1 MAIMRVHKS
10 NNYSIVSN
18 QLLDNTILSAD
29 ATLLLLRMLRKPDDW
44 QFSVQKLA
52 EEYGWS
58 KNKVSRCFAEL
69 KALHFLEIIQKKLSK
84 RFTYTY
90 HVYEIPYDCYLDDE
104 SRIRYRDTHQEFIMN
119 HYTTSL
125 KTDRVSHACA
135 ILGKYFSRHGGFLGT
150 AQELI
155 DDLPEE
161 VQGEFT
167 AATMGKT
174 LRSIEAALEKNYDLV
189 VEYKKTKHARL
200 ISVHYTDEESPFG
213 MAEILGDSTDP
224 QNEGTVPSPQN
235 QRVTAPIPKIGIPEM
250 GIIINTEL
258 NNNKHKKVSD
268 GFMRESDVTTDSD
281 WTSDFAQDLVWT
293 EDAVDAVTS
302 FTADSC
308 QSAYVFDLDTAL
320 QDDMDSDVA
329 DDGLAVDSS
338 LDSESNDSALDL
350 MDEEDLSDVS
360 SVFGSRAVVQ
370 HSDRG
375 TSYPD
380 VLCDEDLFAELYE
393 DFETEC
399 SNACMNPYG
408 EYSERDFKEMEA
420 FYEQSM
426 AEVKPEN
433 GVSDGFEE
441 EDDIDWFIDR
451 LPILRDTKHNP
462 FLYLTEEDVQQMLEE
477 SRKQK
482 EQRKTQEDLCFTED
496 NGLQEDALF
505 SEDAKDILFTH
516 PDCAETKSDGNETNS
531 LEKQKEPDFSK
542 SNGMQEEKEQVS
554 KIQEQMSKKEVL
566 RSVDWVTQEDVSRGT
581 VYPSDAKPKESVD
594 PWETVKK
601 SHSEKVSGKKTCSS
615 FSDLLFVCESFPSF
629 RTKEVGDRSLPLAV
643 LQIQRNR
650 GLPK

>member
-224 QNEGTVPSPQN
+224 QNEGTVPSPHN
-235 QRVTAPIPKIGIPEM
+235 QRVTAPIPKTGIPEM

-268 GFMRESDVTTDSD
+268 GTERMSDVTAISD
-281 WTSDFAQDLVWT
+281 WTCDFAKDLVWT

-320 QDDMDSDVA
+320 QDDVDSDVA

-350 MDEEDLSDVS
+350 MDEEDLSDVQS
-360 SVFGSRAVVQ
+360 ILASRMIVKQ
-370 HSDRG
+370 DGMG
-375 TSYPD
+375 TSYPEL
-380 VLCDEDLFAELYE
+380 LCDTDLDLAMDDAFDAVFDNDCCISDYDL
-393 DFETEC
+393 
-399 SNACMNPYG
+399 
-408 EYSERDFKEMEA
+408 YSEDDFKDMEA

-426 AEVKPEN
+426 AECETHEEN
-433 GVSDGFEE
+433 FDGSEE
-441 EDDIDWFIDR
+441 EDDDWFINR
-451 LPILRDTKHNP
+451 LPIFKDTKHNP
-462 FLYLTEEDVQQMLEE
+462 FVDLTEEDVERALQEY
-477 SRKQK
+477 RKDK
-482 EQRKTQEDLCFTED
+482 EQRNKQTNNQENVWNFDEDVSVVDVKNDLHRKPFMDDSAFTE
-496 NGLQEDALF
+496 
-505 SEDAKDILFTH
+505 
-516 PDCAETKSDGNETNS
+516 PKSDWDEKNNF
-531 LEKQKEPDFSK
+531 EKQKEPDFPA
-542 SNGMQEEKEQVS
+542 SNGIQEERDQTDRLYPNHWGTKE
-554 KIQEQMSKKEVL
+554 
-566 RSVDWVTQEDVSRGT
+566 DPSRGT
-581 VYPSDAKPKESVD
+581 LYPCDSKNEDSTD
-594 PWETVKK
+594 PLERVKK
-601 SHSEKVSGKKTCSS
+601 LPSEKVTGRKKVSQ
-615 FSDLLFVCESFPSF
+615 FSDLLFVTESFSSS
-629 RTKEVGDRSLPLAV
+629 TESEDSVCNMPLAI

-650 GLPK
+650 GSPE

>member
-135 ILGKYFSRHGGFLGT
+135 ILGKYFSRHDGFLGT

-224 QNEGTVPSPQN
+224 QNEGTVPSPHN

-250 GIIINTEL
+250 GTIIITEY
-258 NNNKHKKVSD
+258 NNNEHQYVSD
-268 GFMRESDVTTDSD
+268 GTERMSDVTAISD
-281 WTSDFAQDLVWT
+281 WTCDFAKDLVWT

-350 MDEEDLSDVS
+350 MDEEDLSDVQS
-360 SVFGSRAVVQ
+360 ILASRMIVKQ
-370 HSDRG
+370 DGMG
-375 TSYPD
+375 TSYPEL
-380 VLCDEDLFAELYE
+380 LCDTNLDLAMDDAFDAVFDNDCCISDYDL
-393 DFETEC
+393 
-399 SNACMNPYG
+399 
-408 EYSERDFKEMEA
+408 YSEDDFKDMET

-426 AEVKPEN
+426 AEWETHEKN
-433 GVSDGFEE
+433 FDGSEE
-441 EDDIDWFIDR
+441 EDDDWFINR
-451 LPILRDTKHNP
+451 LPILKDTKHNP
-462 FLYLTEEDVQQMLEE
+462 FVDLTEEDVERALQEY
-477 SRKQK
+477 RKDK
-482 EQRKTQEDLCFTED
+482 EQRNKQTNNQENVWNFDEDVSVVDVKNDLHRKPFMDDSAFTE
-496 NGLQEDALF
+496 
-505 SEDAKDILFTH
+505 
-516 PDCAETKSDGNETNS
+516 PKSDWDEKDNF
-531 LEKQKEPDFSK
+531 EKQKEPDFPA
-542 SNGMQEEKEQVS
+542 SNGIQEEKAQADRLYP
-554 KIQEQMSKKEVL
+554 IQ
-566 RSVDWVTQEDVSRGT
+566 WVTKEDPSRGT
-581 VYPSDAKPKESVD
+581 LYPCDSNTEDSTD
-594 PWETVKK
+594 PLKRVKK
-601 SHSEKVSGKKTCSS
+601 LRSEKVTGRKTVSQ
-615 FSDLLFVCESFPSF
+615 FSDLLFVRENYPGLNE
-629 RTKEVGDRSLPLAV
+629 TDVKKRSLPLAI

-650 GLPK
+650 GSPE

>member
-1 MAIMRVHKS
+1 MAIMRVHKLR
-10 NNYSIVSN
+10 NYSIVSN

-135 ILGKYFSRHGGFLGT
+135 ILGKYFSRHDGFLGT

-235 QRVTAPIPKIGIPEM
+235 QRVTAPIPKTGIPVS

-268 GFMRESDVTTDSD
+268 GTERMSDVITVSD
-281 WTSDFAQDLVWT
+281 WTSDLALDLIWE
-293 EDAVDAVTS
+293 EDAVDAVAS
-302 FTADSC
+302 FTSPSC
-308 QSAYVFDLDTAL
+308 SSSYVFDFDEPL
-320 QDDMDSDVA
+320 QDDRN
-329 DDGLAVDSS
+329 AVDHDEDLSVNCD
-338 LDSESNDSALDL
+338 LDSETNDCVSDDFEDEDEDVSN
-350 MDEEDLSDVS
+350 VS

-370 HSDRG
+370 HSDSG
-375 TSYPD
+375 SSYPD
-380 VLCDEDLFAELYE
+380 VLSDEDLFAELYD

-399 SNACMNPYG
+399 SDACMDPYAQ
-408 EYSERDFKEMEA
+408 YSEEDFKEMEA
-420 FYEQSM
+420 FYEHSM
-426 AEVKPEN
+426 AETESEN

-441 EDDIDWFIDR
+441 DDDTDWFIDR
-451 LPILRDTKHNP
+451 LPIFRDTKHNP
-462 FLYLTEEDVQQMLEE
+462 FLYLTEEDVQQMLEQ
-477 SRKQK
+477 SRKEK
-482 EQRKTQEDLCFTED
+482 EQPKSQEDLCYTED
-496 NGLQEDALF
+496 AVLQEDNF
-505 SEDAKDILFTH
+505 SGADAKDVLLTH
-516 PDCAETKSDGNETNS
+516 HDFAETKSDENEINS
-531 LEKQKEPDFSK
+531 LEKQKEPDF
-542 SNGMQEEKEQVS
+542 EETDQ
-554 KIQEQMSKKEVL
+554 IQEQKVKKEKL
-566 RSVDWVTQEDVSRGT
+566 RSIDWITQEDDSRGT
-581 VYPSDAKPKESVD
+581 VYPSDAKQEESFDPSKKE
-594 PWETVKK
+594 KK
-601 SHSEKVSGKKTCSS
+601 SRSEKVTSQKTCSS
-615 FSDLLFVCESFPSF
+615 FSDLLFVRESFPSF
-629 RTKEVGDRSLPLAV
+629 RTTEAGNRSLPFAI

-650 GLPK
+650 GSPE

>member
-135 ILGKYFSRHGGFLGT
+135 ILGKYFSRHDGFLGT

-224 QNEGTVPSPQN
+224 QNEGTVPSPHN

-250 GIIINTEL
+250 GTIIITEY
-258 NNNKHKKVSD
+258 NNNEHQYVSD
-268 GFMRESDVTTDSD
+268 GTERMSDVTAISD
-281 WTSDFAQDLVWT
+281 WTCDFAKDLVWT
-293 EDAVDAVTS
+293 EDAVDAVAS

-350 MDEEDLSDVS
+350 MDEEDLLDVQS
-360 SVFGSRAVVQ
+360 ILESRMIVKQ
-370 HSDRG
+370 DGMG
-375 TSYPD
+375 TSYPEL
-380 VLCDEDLFAELYE
+380 LCDTDLDLAMDDAFDAVF
-393 DFETEC
+393 DNDC
-399 SNACMNPYG
+399 CMSDYDL
-408 EYSERDFKEMEA
+408 YSEDDFKDMES

-426 AEVKPEN
+426 VEWETHEKN
-433 GVSDGFEE
+433 FDGSEE
-441 EDDIDWFIDR
+441 EDDDWFINR
-451 LPILRDTKHNP
+451 LPILKDTKHNP
-462 FLYLTEEDVQQMLEE
+462 FVDLTEEDVERALQEY
-477 SRKQK
+477 RKDK
-482 EQRKTQEDLCFTED
+482 EQRNKQTNNQENVWNFDEDVSVVDVKNDLHRKPFMDDSAFTE
-496 NGLQEDALF
+496 
-505 SEDAKDILFTH
+505 
-516 PDCAETKSDGNETNS
+516 P
-531 LEKQKEPDFSK
+531 EKQKEPDFPA
-542 SNGMQEEKEQVS
+542 SNGIQEEKAQADRLYP
-554 KIQEQMSKKEVL
+554 IQ
-566 RSVDWVTQEDVSRGT
+566 WVTKEDPSRGT
-581 VYPSDAKPKESVD
+581 LYPCDSNTEDSTD
-594 PWETVKK
+594 PLKRVKK
-601 SHSEKVSGKKTCSS
+601 LRSEKVTGRKTVSQ
-615 FSDLLFVCESFPSF
+615 FSDLLFVRENFPGLNE
-629 RTKEVGDRSLPLAV
+629 TDVKKRSLPLAI

-650 GLPK
+650 GSP

>member
-104 SRIRYRDTHQEFIMN
+104 SRIRYRDTHREFIMN

-135 ILGKYFSRHGGFLGT
+135 ILWKYFSRHDGFLGT

-213 MAEILGDSTDP
+213 MVEILGDSTDP

-250 GIIINTEL
+250 GTIIITEY
-258 NNNKHKKVSD
+258 NNNEHQYVSD
-268 GFMRESDVTTDSD
+268 GTERMSDVTAISD
-281 WTSDFAQDLVWT
+281 WTCDFAKDLVWT

-329 DDGLAVDSS
+329 DDGLAVVSS

-350 MDEEDLSDVS
+350 MDEEDLSDVQS
-360 SVFGSRAVVQ
+360 ILESRMIVKQ
-370 HSDRG
+370 DGMG
-375 TSYPD
+375 TSYPEL
-380 VLCDEDLFAELYE
+380 LCDTDLDLAMDGAFDAVF
-393 DFETEC
+393 DSDC
-399 SNACMNPYG
+399 CMSDYDL
-408 EYSERDFKEMEA
+408 YSEDDFKDMEA

-426 AEVKPEN
+426 AEWETHEKN
-433 GVSDGFEE
+433 FDGSEE
-441 EDDIDWFIDR
+441 EDDDWFINR
-451 LPILRDTKHNP
+451 LPILKDTKHNP
-462 FLYLTEEDVQQMLEE
+462 FVDLTEEDVERALQEY
-477 SRKQK
+477 RKDK
-482 EQRKTQEDLCFTED
+482 EQHNKKTNNQKNVWNFDEDVSVVEVKNDLHRKPFMDDSAFTE
-496 NGLQEDALF
+496 
-505 SEDAKDILFTH
+505 
-516 PDCAETKSDGNETNS
+516 PKSDWDEKDNF
-531 LEKQKEPDFSK
+531 EKQKEPDFPA
-542 SNGMQEEKEQVS
+542 SNGIQEEKDQTDRLYP
-554 KIQEQMSKKEVL
+554 IQ
-566 RSVDWVTQEDVSRGT
+566 
-581 VYPSDAKPKESVD
+581 
-594 PWETVKK
+594 
-601 SHSEKVSGKKTCSS
+601 
-615 FSDLLFVCESFPSF
+615 
-629 RTKEVGDRSLPLAV
+629 
-643 LQIQRNR
+643 
-650 GLPK
+650 

>member
-135 ILGKYFSRHGGFLGT
+135 ILGKYFSRHDGFLGT

-224 QNEGTVPSPQN
+224 QNEGTVPSPHN

-250 GIIINTEL
+250 GTIIITEY
-258 NNNKHKKVSD
+258 NNNEHQYVSD
-268 GFMRESDVTTDSD
+268 GTERMSDVTAISD
-281 WTSDFAQDLVWT
+281 WTCDFAKDLVWT

-350 MDEEDLSDVS
+350 MDEEDLSDVQS
-360 SVFGSRAVVQ
+360 ILASRMIVKQ
-370 HSDRG
+370 DGMG
-375 TSYPD
+375 TSYPEL
-380 VLCDEDLFAELYE
+380 LCDTNLDLAMDDAFDAVFDNDCCKSDYDL
-393 DFETEC
+393 
-399 SNACMNPYG
+399 
-408 EYSERDFKEMEA
+408 YSEDDFKDMET

-426 AEVKPEN
+426 AEWEIHEKN
-433 GVSDGFEE
+433 FDGSEE
-441 EDDIDWFIDR
+441 EDDDWFINR
-451 LPILRDTKHNP
+451 LPILKDTKHNP
-462 FLYLTEEDVQQMLEE
+462 FVDLTEEDVERALQEY
-477 SRKQK
+477 RKDK
-482 EQRKTQEDLCFTED
+482 EQRNKQTNNQENVWNFDEDVSVVDVKNDLHRKPFMDDSAFTE
-496 NGLQEDALF
+496 
-505 SEDAKDILFTH
+505 
-516 PDCAETKSDGNETNS
+516 PKSDWDEKDNF
-531 LEKQKEPDFSK
+531 EKQKDPDFPA
-542 SNGMQEEKEQVS
+542 SNGIQEEKAQADRLYP
-554 KIQEQMSKKEVL
+554 IQ
-566 RSVDWVTQEDVSRGT
+566 WVTKEDPSRGT
-581 VYPSDAKPKESVD
+581 LYPCDSNTEDSTD
-594 PWETVKK
+594 PLKRVKK
-601 SHSEKVSGKKTCSS
+601 LRSEKVTGRKTVSQ
-615 FSDLLFVCESFPSF
+615 FSDLLFVRENYPGLNE
-629 RTKEVGDRSLPLAV
+629 TDVKKRSLPLAI

-650 GLPK
+650 GSPE

>member
-213 MAEILGDSTDP
+213 MVEILGDSTDP
-224 QNEGTVPSPQN
+224 QNEGTVLSPQN
-235 QRVTAPIPKIGIPEM
+235 QRVTAPIPKIGIPEI
-250 GIIINTEL
+250 GTIIITEY
-258 NNNKHKKVSD
+258 NNNKHQYVSD
-268 GFMRESDVTTDSD
+268 GTERMSDVTAISD
-281 WTSDFAQDLVWT
+281 WTCDFAQDLVWT

-338 LDSESNDSALDL
+338 LDSESKDSALDL
-350 MDEEDLSDVS
+350 MDEEDLSDVQS
-360 SVFGSRAVVQ
+360 ILASRMIVKQ
-370 HSDRG
+370 DGMG
-375 TSYPD
+375 TSYPEL
-380 VLCDEDLFAELYE
+380 LCDTNLDLAMDDAFDAVFDNDCCISDYDL
-393 DFETEC
+393 
-399 SNACMNPYG
+399 
-408 EYSERDFKEMEA
+408 YSEDDFKDMES

-426 AEVKPEN
+426 AEWETHEKN
-433 GVSDGFEE
+433 FDGSEE
-441 EDDIDWFIDR
+441 EDDDWFINR
-451 LPILRDTKHNP
+451 LPILKDTKHNP
-462 FLYLTEEDVQQMLEE
+462 FVDLTEEDVERALQEY
-477 SRKQK
+477 RKDK
-482 EQRKTQEDLCFTED
+482 EQRNKQTNNQKNVWNFDEDVSVVDVKNDLHRKSFMDDSAFTE
-496 NGLQEDALF
+496 
-505 SEDAKDILFTH
+505 
-516 PDCAETKSDGNETNS
+516 PKSDWDEKNNF
-531 LEKQKEPDFSK
+531 EKQKEPDFPA
-542 SNGMQEEKEQVS
+542 SNGIQEERDQTDRLYPNHWGTKE
-554 KIQEQMSKKEVL
+554 
-566 RSVDWVTQEDVSRGT
+566 DPSRGT
-581 VYPSDAKPKESVD
+581 VYPCDSNTEDSTD
-594 PWETVKK
+594 PLKRVKK
-601 SHSEKVSGKKTCSS
+601 LRSEKVTGRKTVSQ
-615 FSDLLFVCESFPSF
+615 FSDLLFVTESFPSF

>member
-135 ILGKYFSRHGGFLGT
+135 ILGKYFSRHDGFLGT

-213 MAEILGDSTDP
+213 MVEILGDSTDP

-250 GIIINTEL
+250 GTIIITEY
-258 NNNKHKKVSD
+258 NNNEHQYVSD
-268 GFMRESDVTTDSD
+268 GTERMSDVTAISD
-281 WTSDFAQDLVWT
+281 WTCDFAKDLVWT

-338 LDSESNDSALDL
+338 LNSESNDSALDL
-350 MDEEDLSDVS
+350 MDEEDLSDVQS
-360 SVFGSRAVVQ
+360 ILASRMIVKQ
-370 HSDRG
+370 DGMG
-375 TSYPD
+375 TSYPEL
-380 VLCDEDLFAELYE
+380 LCDTNLDLAMDDAFDA
-393 DFETEC
+393 DC
-399 SNACMNPYG
+399 SHTDYDS
-408 EYSERDFKEMEA
+408 YSEDDFKDMEA
-420 FYEQSM
+420 FYERSM
-426 AEVKPEN
+426 AEWETHEEN
-433 GVSDGFEE
+433 FDGSEE
-441 EDDIDWFIDR
+441 EDDDWFINR
-451 LPILRDTKHNP
+451 LPIFKDTKHNP
-462 FLYLTEEDVQQMLEE
+462 FIDLTEEDVERALQEY
-477 SRKQK
+477 RKDK
-482 EQRKTQEDLCFTED
+482 EQHNKQTNNQKNVWNFDEDVSVVDVKNDLHRKPFMDDSAFTE
-496 NGLQEDALF
+496 
-505 SEDAKDILFTH
+505 
-516 PDCAETKSDGNETNS
+516 PKSDWDEKDNF
-531 LEKQKEPDFSK
+531 EKQNEPDFPA
-542 SNGMQEEKEQVS
+542 SNGIQEEKAQADRLYP
-554 KIQEQMSKKEVL
+554 IQWITKEDSSRGTLYPCDSKKEK
-566 RSVDWVTQEDVSRGT
+566 SMNPPGT
-581 VYPSDAKPKESVD
+581 EKTPD
-594 PWETVKK
+594 P
-601 SHSEKVSGKKTCSS
+601 EKVTIKKTCSS
-615 FSDLLFVCESFPSF
+615 FSDLLFVTESFPDLDE
-629 RTKEVGDRSLPLAV
+629 TDVKKRSLPLAI

-650 GLPK
+650 GSPE

>member
-135 ILGKYFSRHGGFLGT
+135 ILGKYFSRHDGFLGT

-224 QNEGTVPSPQN
+224 QNEGTVPSPHN

-250 GIIINTEL
+250 GTIIITEY
-258 NNNKHKKVSD
+258 NNNEHQYVSD
-268 GFMRESDVTTDSD
+268 GTERMSDVTAISD
-281 WTSDFAQDLVWT
+281 WTCDFAKDLVWT

-350 MDEEDLSDVS
+350 MDEEDLSDVQS
-360 SVFGSRAVVQ
+360 ILASRMIVKQ
-370 HSDRG
+370 DGMG
-375 TSYPD
+375 TSYPEL
-380 VLCDEDLFAELYE
+380 LCDTNLDLAMDDAFDAVFDNDCCISDYDL
-393 DFETEC
+393 
-399 SNACMNPYG
+399 
-408 EYSERDFKEMEA
+408 YSEDDFKDMET

-426 AEVKPEN
+426 AEWETHEKN
-433 GVSDGFEE
+433 FDGSEE
-441 EDDIDWFIDR
+441 EDDDWFINR
-451 LPILRDTKHNP
+451 LPILKDTKHNP
-462 FLYLTEEDVQQMLEE
+462 FVDLTEEDVERALQEY
-477 SRKQK
+477 RKDK
-482 EQRKTQEDLCFTED
+482 EQRNKQTNNQKNVWNFDEDVSVVDVKNDLHRKPFMDDSAFTE
-496 NGLQEDALF
+496 
-505 SEDAKDILFTH
+505 
-516 PDCAETKSDGNETNS
+516 PKSDWDEKDNF
-531 LEKQKEPDFSK
+531 EKQKEPDFPA
-542 SNGMQEEKEQVS
+542 SNGIQEEKAQADRLYP
-554 KIQEQMSKKEVL
+554 IQ
-566 RSVDWVTQEDVSRGT
+566 WVTKEDPSRGT
-581 VYPSDAKPKESVD
+581 LYPCDSNTEDSTD
-594 PWETVKK
+594 PLKRVKK
-601 SHSEKVSGKKTCSS
+601 LRSEKVTGRKTVSQ
-615 FSDLLFVCESFPSF
+615 FSDLLFVRENYPGLNE
-629 RTKEVGDRSLPLAV
+629 TDVKKRSLPLAI

-650 GLPK
+650 GSPE

>member
-135 ILGKYFSRHGGFLGT
+135 ILGKYFSRHDGFLGT

-224 QNEGTVPSPQN
+224 QNEGTVPSPHN

-250 GIIINTEL
+250 GTIIITEY
-258 NNNKHKKVSD
+258 NNNEHQYVSD
-268 GFMRESDVTTDSD
+268 GTERMSDVTAISD
-281 WTSDFAQDLVWT
+281 WTCDFAKDLVWT

-329 DDGLAVDSS
+329 DDGLAVVSS

-350 MDEEDLSDVS
+350 MDEEDLSDVQS
-360 SVFGSRAVVQ
+360 ILESRMIVKQ
-370 HSDRG
+370 DGMG
-375 TSYPD
+375 TSYPEL
-380 VLCDEDLFAELYE
+380 LCDTDLDLAMDGAFDAVF
-393 DFETEC
+393 DNDC
-399 SNACMNPYG
+399 CMSDYDL
-408 EYSERDFKEMEA
+408 YSEDDFKDMEA

-426 AEVKPEN
+426 AEWETHEKN
-433 GVSDGFEE
+433 FDGSEE
-441 EDDIDWFIDR
+441 EDDDWFINR
-451 LPILRDTKHNP
+451 LPILKDTKHNP
-462 FLYLTEEDVQQMLEE
+462 FVDLTEEDVERALQEY
-477 SRKQK
+477 RKDK
-482 EQRKTQEDLCFTED
+482 EQRNKQTNNQENVWNFDEDVSVVDVKNDLHRKPFMDDSAFTE
-496 NGLQEDALF
+496 
-505 SEDAKDILFTH
+505 
-516 PDCAETKSDGNETNS
+516 PKSDWDEKDNF
-531 LEKQKEPDFSK
+531 EKQKEPDFPA
-542 SNGMQEEKEQVS
+542 SNGIQEEKAQADRLYP
-554 KIQEQMSKKEVL
+554 IQ
-566 RSVDWVTQEDVSRGT
+566 WVTKEDPSRGT
-581 VYPSDAKPKESVD
+581 LYPCDSNTEDSTD
-594 PWETVKK
+594 PLKRVKK
-601 SHSEKVSGKKTCSS
+601 LRSEKVTGRKTVSQ
-615 FSDLLFVCESFPSF
+615 FSDLLFVRENFPGLNE
-629 RTKEVGDRSLPLAV
+629 TDVKKRSLPLAI

-650 GLPK
+650 GSPE

>member
-90 HVYEIPYDCYLDDE
+90 HVYEIPYDCYLDYE

-200 ISVHYTDEESPFG
+200 ISVHYTNEESPFG

-224 QNEGTVPSPQN
+224 QNGGTVPSPQN
-235 QRVTAPIPKIGIPEM
+235 QRVTAPIPKTGIPEM
-250 GIIINTEL
+250 GTIIITEY
-258 NNNKHKKVSD
+258 NNNEHQYVSD
-268 GFMRESDVTTDSD
+268 GTERMSDVTAISD
-281 WTSDFAQDLVWT
+281 WTCDFAKDLVWQ

-350 MDEEDLSDVS
+350 MDEEDLSDVQS
-360 SVFGSRAVVQ
+360 ILESRMIVKQ
-370 HSDRG
+370 DGMG
-375 TSYPD
+375 TSYPEL
-380 VLCDEDLFAELYE
+380 LCDTDLYLAMDDAFDAVF
-393 DFETEC
+393 DNDC
-399 SNACMNPYG
+399 CMSDYDL
-408 EYSERDFKEMEA
+408 YSEDDFKDMEA

-426 AEVKPEN
+426 AEWETHEKN
-433 GVSDGFEE
+433 FDGSEE
-441 EDDIDWFIDR
+441 EDDDWFINR
-451 LPILRDTKHNP
+451 LPILKDTKHNP
-462 FLYLTEEDVQQMLEE
+462 FIDLTEEDVERALQEY
-477 SRKQK
+477 RKDK
-482 EQRKTQEDLCFTED
+482 EQHNKQTNNQENVWNFDEDVSVVDVKNDLHRKHFMDDSAFTE
-496 NGLQEDALF
+496 
-505 SEDAKDILFTH
+505 
-516 PDCAETKSDGNETNS
+516 PKSDWDEKNNF
-531 LEKQKEPDFSK
+531 EKQKEPDFPA
-542 SNGMQEEKEQVS
+542 SNGIQEERDQTDRLYP
-554 KIQEQMSKKEVL
+554 IQ
-566 RSVDWVTQEDVSRGT
+566 WVTKEDPSRGT
-581 VYPSDAKPKESVD
+581 VYPCDSNTEDSTD
-594 PWETVKK
+594 PLKRVKK
-601 SHSEKVSGKKTCSS
+601 LRSEKVTGRKTVSQ
-615 FSDLLFVCESFPSF
+615 FSDLLFVRENFPGLNE
-629 RTKEVGDRSLPLAV
+629 TDVKKRSLPLAI

-650 GLPK
+650 GSPE

>member
-155 DDLPEE
+155 DNLPEE

-224 QNEGTVPSPQN
+224 QNEGTVPSPHN
-235 QRVTAPIPKIGIPEM
+235 QRVTAPIPKTGIPEM
-250 GIIINTEL
+250 GTIIITEY

-268 GFMRESDVTTDSD
+268 GTERMSDVTAISD
-281 WTSDFAQDLVWT
+281 WTCDFAQDLVWT

-320 QDDMDSDVA
+320 QDNMDSDVA
-329 DDGLAVDSS
+329 DDGLAVVSS
-338 LDSESNDSALDL
+338 LDSEPNDSALDL
-350 MDEEDLSDVS
+350 MDEEDLSDVQS
-360 SVFGSRAVVQ
+360 ILESRMIVKQ
-370 HSDRG
+370 DGMG
-375 TSYPD
+375 TSYPEL
-380 VLCDEDLFAELYE
+380 LCDTNLDLAMDDAFDAVFDNDCCISDYDL
-393 DFETEC
+393 
-399 SNACMNPYG
+399 
-408 EYSERDFKEMEA
+408 YSEDDFKDMEA

-426 AEVKPEN
+426 AEWETHEKN
-433 GVSDGFEE
+433 FDGSEE
-441 EDDIDWFIDR
+441 EDDDWFINR
-451 LPILRDTKHNP
+451 LPILKDTKHNP
-462 FLYLTEEDVQQMLEE
+462 FVDLTEEDVERTLQEY
-477 SRKQK
+477 RKDK
-482 EQRKTQEDLCFTED
+482 EQRSVQAGKQKDGWSRNHLVSVRESEELINT
-496 NGLQEDALF
+496 NGF
-505 SEDAKDILFTH
+505 SENCDYVFR
-516 PDCAETKSDGNETNS
+516 KSDWNAKNDS
-531 LEKQKEPDFSK
+531 KKQKEPDFPA
-542 SNGMQEEKEQVS
+542 SND
-554 KIQEQMSKKEVL
+554 IQEKPEQTDCLYPNHWGTKENP
-566 RSVDWVTQEDVSRGT
+566 SRGT
-581 VYPSDAKPKESVD
+581 VYHYDSKNEESVD
-594 PWETVKK
+594 PPGTKK
-601 SHSEKVSGKKTCSS
+601 KPDSEKVTIKKTCSS
-615 FSDLLFVCESFPSF
+615 FSNLLLVTESFFGSS
-629 RTKEVGDRSLPLAV
+629 ESEDSVCNIPLAI

-650 GLPK
+650 GSPE

>member
-135 ILGKYFSRHGGFLGT
+135 ILGKYFSRHDGFLGT

-213 MAEILGDSTDP
+213 MVEILGDSTDP

-250 GIIINTEL
+250 GTIIITEY
-258 NNNKHKKVSD
+258 NNNEHQYVSD
-268 GFMRESDVTTDSD
+268 GTERMSDVTAISD
-281 WTSDFAQDLVWT
+281 WTCDFAKDLVWT

-338 LDSESNDSALDL
+338 LNSESNDSALDL
-350 MDEEDLSDVS
+350 MDEEDLSDVQS
-360 SVFGSRAVVQ
+360 ILASRMIVKQ
-370 HSDRG
+370 DGMG
-375 TSYPD
+375 TSYPEL
-380 VLCDEDLFAELYE
+380 LCDTNLDLAMDDAFDA
-393 DFETEC
+393 DC
-399 SNACMNPYG
+399 SHTDYDS
-408 EYSERDFKEMEA
+408 YSEDDFKDMEA
-420 FYEQSM
+420 FYERSM
-426 AEVKPEN
+426 AEWETHEEN
-433 GVSDGFEE
+433 FDGSEE
-441 EDDIDWFIDR
+441 EDDDWFINR
-451 LPILRDTKHNP
+451 LPIFKDTKHNP
-462 FLYLTEEDVQQMLEE
+462 FIDLTEEDVERALQEY
-477 SRKQK
+477 RKDK
-482 EQRKTQEDLCFTED
+482 EQHNKQTNNQKNVWNFDEDVSVVDVKNDLHRKPFMDDSAFTE
-496 NGLQEDALF
+496 
-505 SEDAKDILFTH
+505 
-516 PDCAETKSDGNETNS
+516 PKSDWDEKDNF
-531 LEKQKEPDFSK
+531 EKQNEPDFPA
-542 SNGMQEEKEQVS
+542 SNGIQEEKAQADRLYP
-554 KIQEQMSKKEVL
+554 IQWITLEDSSRGTLYPCDSKKEK
-566 RSVDWVTQEDVSRGT
+566 SMNPPGT
-581 VYPSDAKPKESVD
+581 EKTPD
-594 PWETVKK
+594 P
-601 SHSEKVSGKKTCSS
+601 EKVTIKKTCSS
-615 FSDLLFVCESFPSF
+615 FSDLLFVTESFPDLDE
-629 RTKEVGDRSLPLAV
+629 TDVKKRSLPLAI

-650 GLPK
+650 GSPE

>member
-104 SRIRYRDTHQEFIMN
+104 SQIRYRDTHQEFIMN

-135 ILGKYFSRHGGFLGT
+135 ILGKYFSRHDGFLGT

-235 QRVTAPIPKIGIPEM
+235 QRVTAPIPKTGIPEM
-250 GIIINTEL
+250 GTIIITEY
-258 NNNKHKKVSD
+258 NNNKHQYVSD
-268 GFMRESDVTTDSD
+268 GTERMSDVTAISD
-281 WTSDFAQDLVWT
+281 WTCDFAKDLVWT

-320 QDDMDSDVA
+320 QDDMDADVA
-329 DDGLAVDSS
+329 DDGLAVVSS
-338 LDSESNDSALDL
+338 LDSESNDSALDCE
-350 MDEEDLSDVS
+350 EEDLSDVQS
-360 SVFGSRAVVQ
+360 ILESRMTVKQDGV
-370 HSDRG
+370 G
-375 TSYPD
+375 TSYPEL
-380 VLCDEDLFAELYE
+380 LCDTDLDLAMDDAFDAVF
-393 DFETEC
+393 DNDC
-399 SNACMNPYG
+399 CMSDYDL
-408 EYSERDFKEMEA
+408 YSEDDFKDMEA
-420 FYEQSM
+420 FYEQNM
-426 AEVKPEN
+426 AECETHEEN
-433 GVSDGFEE
+433 FDGSEE
-441 EDDIDWFIDR
+441 EDDDWFINR
-451 LPILRDTKHNP
+451 LPIFKDTKHNP
-462 FLYLTEEDVQQMLEE
+462 FIDLTEEDVERALQEY
-477 SRKQK
+477 RKDK
-482 EQRKTQEDLCFTED
+482 EQRNKQTNNQENVWNFDEDVSVVDVKNDLHRKPFMDDSAFTE
-496 NGLQEDALF
+496 
-505 SEDAKDILFTH
+505 
-516 PDCAETKSDGNETNS
+516 PKSDWDEKDNF
-531 LEKQKEPDFSK
+531 EKQKEPDFPA
-542 SNGMQEEKEQVS
+542 SNGIQEEKAQADRLYP
-554 KIQEQMSKKEVL
+554 IQ
-566 RSVDWVTQEDVSRGT
+566 WVTKEDPSRGT
-581 VYPSDAKPKESVD
+581 LYPCDFNTEDSTD
-594 PWETVKK
+594 PLKRVKK
-601 SHSEKVSGKKTCSS
+601 LRSEKVTVRKTVSQ
-615 FSDLLFVCESFPSF
+615 FSDLLFVTESFSGS
-629 RTKEVGDRSLPLAV
+629 TESEDSVCNMPLAI
-643 LQIQRNR
+643 LQIQHNR
-650 GLPK
+650 GSPE

>member
-224 QNEGTVPSPQN
+224 QNEGTVPSPHN

-250 GIIINTEL
+250 GTIIITEY
-258 NNNKHKKVSD
+258 NNNEHQYVSD
-268 GFMRESDVTTDSD
+268 GTERMSDVTAISD
-281 WTSDFAQDLVWT
+281 WTCDFAKDLVWT
-293 EDAVDAVTS
+293 EDAVDAVAS

-329 DDGLAVDSS
+329 DGGLAVDSS

-350 MDEEDLSDVS
+350 MDEEDLLDVQS
-360 SVFGSRAVVQ
+360 ILESRMIVKQ
-370 HSDRG
+370 DGMG
-375 TSYPD
+375 TSYPEL
-380 VLCDEDLFAELYE
+380 LCDTNLDLAMDDAFDAVFDNDCCISDYDL
-393 DFETEC
+393 
-399 SNACMNPYG
+399 
-408 EYSERDFKEMEA
+408 YSEDDFKDMEA

-426 AEVKPEN
+426 AEWEPHEKN
-433 GVSDGFEE
+433 FDGSEE
-441 EDDIDWFIDR
+441 EDDDWFINR
-451 LPILRDTKHNP
+451 LPILKDTKHNP
-462 FLYLTEEDVQQMLEE
+462 FVDLTEEDVERALQEY
-477 SRKQK
+477 RKDK
-482 EQRKTQEDLCFTED
+482 EQRNKQTNNQENVWNFDEDVSVVDVKNDLHRKSFMDDSAFTE
-496 NGLQEDALF
+496 
-505 SEDAKDILFTH
+505 
-516 PDCAETKSDGNETNS
+516 PKSDWDEKDNF
-531 LEKQKEPDFSK
+531 EKQKEPDFPA
-542 SNGMQEEKEQVS
+542 SNGIQEEKAQADRLYP
-554 KIQEQMSKKEVL
+554 IQ
-566 RSVDWVTQEDVSRGT
+566 WVTKEDPSRGT
-581 VYPSDAKPKESVD
+581 LYSCDSKNEDSTD
-594 PWETVKK
+594 PLKRVKK
-601 SHSEKVSGKKTCSS
+601 LRSEKVTGRKTVSQ
-615 FSDLLFVCESFPSF
+615 FSDLLFVRENFPGLNE
-629 RTKEVGDRSLPLAV
+629 TDVKKRSLPLAI

-650 GLPK
+650 GSP

>member
-224 QNEGTVPSPQN
+224 QNEGTVPSPHN
-235 QRVTAPIPKIGIPEM
+235 QRVTAPIPKTGIPEM
-250 GIIINTEL
+250 GTIIITEY

-268 GFMRESDVTTDSD
+268 GTERMSDVTAISD
-281 WTSDFAQDLVWT
+281 WTCDFAKDLVWQ

-329 DDGLAVDSS
+329 DDGLAVASS

-350 MDEEDLSDVS
+350 MDEEDLSDVQS
-360 SVFGSRAVVQ
+360 ILESRMIVKQ
-370 HSDRG
+370 DGMG
-375 TSYPD
+375 TSYPEL
-380 VLCDEDLFAELYE
+380 LCDTDLYLAMDDAFDAVF
-393 DFETEC
+393 DNDC
-399 SNACMNPYG
+399 CMSDYDL
-408 EYSERDFKEMEA
+408 YSEDDFKDMEA

-426 AEVKPEN
+426 AECETHEKIF
-433 GVSDGFEE
+433 DGSEE
-441 EDDIDWFIDR
+441 EDDDWFINR
-451 LPILRDTKHNP
+451 LPILKDTKHNP
-462 FLYLTEEDVQQMLEE
+462 FVDLTEEDVERALQEY
-477 SRKQK
+477 RKDK
-482 EQRKTQEDLCFTED
+482 EQHNKQTNNQKNVWNFDEDVSVVDVKNDLHRKPFMDDSAFTE
-496 NGLQEDALF
+496 
-505 SEDAKDILFTH
+505 
-516 PDCAETKSDGNETNS
+516 PKSDWDEKDNF
-531 LEKQKEPDFSK
+531 EKQKEPDFPA
-542 SNGMQEEKEQVS
+542 SNGIQEEKAQADRLYP
-554 KIQEQMSKKEVL
+554 IQ
-566 RSVDWVTQEDVSRGT
+566 WVTKEHPSRGT
-581 VYPSDAKPKESVD
+581 LYPCDSNTEDSTD
-594 PWETVKK
+594 PLERVKK
-601 SHSEKVSGKKTCSS
+601 LRSEKVTGRKTVSQ
-615 FSDLLFVCESFPSF
+615 FSDLLFVTESFSGS
-629 RTKEVGDRSLPLAV
+629 TESEDSVCNMPLAI

-650 GLPK
+650 GSPE

>member
-174 LRSIEAALEKNYDLV
+174 LRSIEATLEKNYDLV

-200 ISVHYTDEESPFG
+200 ISVHYTDEECPFG
-213 MAEILGDSTDP
+213 MAEILGDSTDY
-224 QNEGTVPSPQN
+224 QNEGTVPSPHN
-235 QRVTAPIPKIGIPEM
+235 QRVTAPIPKTGIPEM

-268 GFMRESDVTTDSD
+268 GFVRESDVTEGLN
-281 WTSDFAQDLVWT
+281 WTSNFAQDLVWK

-308 QSAYVFDLDTAL
+308 QSAYVFDLNTAL

-329 DDGLAVDSS
+329 DDGLAVASS
-338 LDSESNDSALDL
+338 LDSDSNDSALDL
-350 MDEEDLSDVS
+350 MDEEDLSDVQS
-360 SVFGSRAVVQ
+360 ILASRMIVKQ
-370 HSDRG
+370 NGMG
-375 TSYPD
+375 TSYPEL
-380 VLCDEDLFAELYE
+380 LCDTNLDLAMDDAFDAVFDNDCCISDYDL
-393 DFETEC
+393 
-399 SNACMNPYG
+399 
-408 EYSERDFKEMEA
+408 YSEDDFKDMES

-426 AEVKPEN
+426 AEWETHEKN
-433 GVSDGFEE
+433 FDGSEE
-441 EDDIDWFIDR
+441 EDDDWFINR
-451 LPILRDTKHNP
+451 LPILKDTKHNP
-462 FLYLTEEDVQQMLEE
+462 FVDLTEEDVERALQEY
-477 SRKQK
+477 RKDK
-482 EQRKTQEDLCFTED
+482 EQRNKQTNNQENVWNFDEDVSVVDVKNDLHRKPFMDDSAFTE
-496 NGLQEDALF
+496 
-505 SEDAKDILFTH
+505 
-516 PDCAETKSDGNETNS
+516 PKSDWDEKDNF
-531 LEKQKEPDFSK
+531 EKQKEPDFPA
-542 SNGMQEEKEQVS
+542 SND
-554 KIQEQMSKKEVL
+554 IQEKPEQTDCLYPNHWGTKENP
-566 RSVDWVTQEDVSRGT
+566 SRGT
-581 VYPSDAKPKESVD
+581 VYHYDSKNEESVD
-594 PWETVKK
+594 PPGTKK
-601 SHSEKVSGKKTCSS
+601 SRILKK
-615 FSDLLFVCESFPSF
+615 
-629 RTKEVGDRSLPLAV
+629 
-643 LQIQRNR
+643 
-650 GLPK
+650 